1 MKQLLILSL
10 FANCL
15 VLLDCTNHASNGQA
29 VHQSDAQAV
38 PSEVKSG
45 PPTFVQ
51 EQQQKQGKPHDEQLR
66 FDAEEA
72 IRNPTS
78 VSEDVLQILRRDERN
93 QTCLAANESPSNI
106 PVSWFVASE
115 INLNHDGLTDLV
127 VTAANPC
134 LFGANINPFWI
145 FHGTP
150 RGQQLALSVS
160 ALSLEVLNTRTKGFR
175 DIRTTAATAKE
186 VLITIYSFD
195 GGEYRRLRSS
205 REPISNN

>member
-15 VLLDCTNHASNGQA
+15 ALLDCANRSSSGQV

-38 PSEVKSG
+38 PSEVKSD
-45 PPTFVQ
+45 PPIFVQ
-51 EQQQKQGKPHDEQLR
+51 EQQQKQGKPRDEQLR
-66 FDAEEA
+66 FGAEEA

-78 VSEDVLQILRRDERN
+78 VSEEVLQILRSDERN
-93 QTCLAANESPSNI
+93 RTCLAANESPGDI
-106 PVSWFVASE
+106 PTSWFVASE
-115 INLNHDGLTDLV
+115 VNLNHDALPDLV

-145 FHGTP
+145 FYGTP

-175 DIRTTAATAKE
+175 DIRASAATATE
-186 VLITIYSFD
+186 VFITIYSFD
-195 GGEYRRLRSS
+195 RGEYRRQRPS
-205 REPISNN
+205 RKLISK